1 MIEINALPNICTG
14 GNLLFGVLAIAAV
27 FNHNYV
33 LATVLIILAA
43 ILDRLDGYLARRYNS
58 SSDFGRELDSL
69 ADLVS
74 FGVAPSVM
82 LYAALAEKWHLL
94 GLVGFAFFVLCGAF
108 RLARYNISGST
119 DHFRGLPITAGGTTL
134 AILMVLFFHNPPVI
148 LVASVIIALAMISSI
163 PIPRI

>member
-82 LYAALAEKWHLL
+82 LYAALAEKWRPPRP
-94 GLVGFAFFVLCGAF
+94 GWF
-108 RLARYNISGST
+108 RLLCLMWSPFAWPGTTYPAVLIISGVYPSLQAV
-119 DHFRGLPITAGGTTL
+119 LPWQY
-134 AILMVLFFHNPPVI
+134 
-148 LVASVIIALAMISSI
+148 
-163 PIPRI
+163 